1 MTQGQWAE
9 ETEETEG
16 RDIPFWDLWKA
27 ASPHPRIGTSPFSPC
42 LSLLT
47 PPPHSPPPLQTT
59 RVGKE
64 RRMSGCGGAEMS
76 GCGPARPVATL
87 PLRKESER

>member
-47 PPPHSPPPLQTT
+47 PPPLPSPTADDKGRERKT
-59 RVGKE
+59 DVGM
-64 RRMSGCGGAEMS
+64 RRCRDVRMRP
-76 GCGPARPVATL
+76 GPARRNAT
-87 PLRKESER
+87 P